1 MMPDGNNVSGII
13 TAPDGLEPVL
23 RAVAPSVTDG
33 RVWIYRSQFNGAETL
48 RLQSESVDF
57 ESTPLGEVQQHL
69 FNGGVAGTLDE
80 VCSFICQLSYSLF
93 QAGIEHSFE
102 IYDDQQQFH
111 RRIPR

>member
-1 MMPDGNNVSGII
+1 MMMPEGNNVCGIL
-13 TAPDGLEPVL
+13 TAPDGLVPVL
-23 RAVAPSVTDG
+23 RAIEATVTDG

-57 ESTPLGEVQQHL
+57 ESTPLNEGHQHL

-80 VCSFICQLSYSLF
+80 VCSVVCQLSFVLSE
-93 QAGIEHSFE
+93 AGIEHSFE
-102 IYDDQQQFH
+102 ISNDQQLL